1 MVMMM
6 WLPYLIYNAEV
17 AKLFIPTSMKTPLI
31 LFCLMCFVILLQS
44 TISIKGKTFV
54 LTGQLANMERDDAK
68 ELIVKHGG
76 RVVSALSG
84 KVNYMVAGED
94 AGVSKMA
101 KVMLIPASAS
111 MYIVVPE
118 G

>member
-1 MVMMM
+1 M
-6 WLPYLIYNAEV
+6 
-17 AKLFIPTSMKTPLI
+17 
-31 LFCLMCFVILLQS
+31 
-44 TISIKGKTFV
+44 
-54 LTGQLANMERDDAK
+54 LTGQLANIERDDAK

-101 KVMLIPASAS
+101 KVMLLPDS
-111 MYIVVPE
+111 VPCILWTKKVI
-118 G
+118 